1 MNETDEWHDAKTV
14 FDLFACDSTG
24 MSFTKRLSTV
34 FGIEFICV
42 CEREREREKTYTRS
56 VHCISFLRFFI
67 LRRRSGAR
75 TSNTHL
81 SVSWSAIDLR
91 SKRSFFSSRVGFFLL
106 G

>member
-42 CEREREREKTYTRS
+42 CERERERKDIHEIRPLY
-56 VHCISFLRFFI
+56 FI
-67 LRRRSGAR
+67 FEIF
-75 TSNTHL
+75 HL
-81 SVSWSAIDLR
+81 TTKVRCKDFEYPSIRILVCH
-91 SKRSFFSSRVGFFLL
+91 
-106 G
+106 